1 MGIRFYILVITGTYS
16 IFPFSIAIWKGVLL
30 DLFCIVRI
38 SSSEVHSVLGNVAC
52 MNYIKQVSFHQISS
66 RYTTST
72 RGLSQIH
79 EAMLDNPEGV
89 ARGII

>member
-1 MGIRFYILVITGTYS
+1 MAMPAMEYYVQWPVLTKHSYCIET
-16 IFPFSIAIWKGVLL
+16 AI
-30 DLFCIVRI
+30 
-38 SSSEVHSVLGNVAC
+38 N
-52 MNYIKQVSFHQISS
+52 NYQEISS

-89 ARGII
+89 ARGIIKHC